1 MLPHTEDN
9 KEQDK
14 KERTKSEREE
24 KWEKVKEKM
33 RKRSNPLDLAHR
45 SEVAQAYKEYLETLP
60 SHLQQLWLLILP
72 SKRTLPGI
80 PYAIPRKKIPEL
92 LRENPEFYKKYREMV
107 VGEEK
112 G

>member
-1 MLPHTEDN
+1 MSPHTEDK
-9 KEQDK
+9 KEQNE
-14 KERTKSEREE
+14 KEGAKSEREE

-45 SEVAQAYKEYLETLP
+45 REVAQAYKEYLETLP
-60 SHLQQLWLLILP
+60 AHLQQLWLLILP

-92 LRENPEFYKKYREMV
+92 MRENPEFYKKYREMV
-107 VGEEK
+107 VGGE
-112 G
+112 